1 MRYVLK
7 EKLFDWGDDYAIRD
21 ESGREVFRVDGK
33 VLAIGDKLVLEDRD
47 GNTVATIRKK
57 LIALRSAY
65 EIHRDG
71 RHAATVTKALFS
83 PLRCKF
89 SVDVPGL
96 GDMEA
101 RGDILDHEYELTRG
115 GQRVA
120 EVSKRW
126 ISIRDTYAIDVAE
139 GEDDVLV
146 LACAVV
152 LERMCHDEDDGAHE
166 NS

>member
-21 ESGREVFRVDGK
+21 ESGREVYRVDGK

-57 LIALRSAY
+57 LISLRSAY

-71 RHAATVTKALFS
+71 HHAATVTKALFS

-89 SVDVPGL
+89 SVDLPGPA
-96 GDMEA
+96 DMEA
-101 RGDILDHEYELTRG
+101 RGDILDHEYELTRD

-152 LERMCHDEDDGAHE
+152 LERMCHDEDEGTHE
-166 NS
+166 S